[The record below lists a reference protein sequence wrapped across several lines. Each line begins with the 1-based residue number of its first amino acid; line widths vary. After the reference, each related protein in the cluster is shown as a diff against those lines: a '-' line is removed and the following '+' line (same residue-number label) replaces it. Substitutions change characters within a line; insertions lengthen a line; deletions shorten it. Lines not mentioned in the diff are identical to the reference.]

1 MNIRQ
6 FQIFRQDL
14 TNFNIL
20 EIGKKIGTCPCVG
33 HPYFLVLFVWG
44 FILPYEQNRIR
55 TGLALCGVRPKNVR
69 SSGDLLLGQPSRCG
83 PCKQI
88 GPFRSQYRACPL
100 VGLEDPQQPQM
111 LGWRCRWHRV
121 LYSPKKSVGKHP
133 KGQISYH
140 HSVPPHGV
148 YSSQM

>member
-20 EIGKKIGTCPCVG
+20 EYSKKIGTCPCVG
-33 HPYFLVLFVWG
+33 HPYFLVLFVWVN
-44 FILPYEQNRIR
+44 LPYEQNRIR
-55 TGLALCGVRPKNVR
+55 SALALCVGRPKSVR
-69 SSGDLLLGQPSRCG
+69 SSGDLLRVQPSRFG
-83 PCKQI
+83 PCKRTI
-88 GPFRSQYRACPL
+88 PCPTQYRACPL
-100 VGLEDPQQPQM
+100 VVRATPQQPQM
-111 LGWRCRWHRV
+111 LGWRCRFHRARCNPMKF
-121 LYSPKKSVGKHP
+121 LGIHP
-133 KGQISYH
+133 KGQRSCR

>member
-20 EIGKKIGTCPCVG
+20 EYSKKIGTCPCVG
-33 HPYFLVLFVWG
+33 HPYFLVLFVWVN
-44 FILPYEQNRIR
+44 LPYEQNRIR
-55 TGLALCGVRPKNVR
+55 SALALCVGRPKSVR
-69 SSGDLLLGQPSRCG
+69 SSGDLLRVQPSRFG
-83 PCKQI
+83 PCKRTI
-88 GPFRSQYRACPL
+88 PCPTQYRVYFL
-100 VGLEDPQQPQM
+100 VVRVTPQQPQM
-111 LGWRCRWHRV
+111 LGWLRRWHQVRCN
-121 LYSPKKSVGKHP
+121 PKKFLGIRP